1 MKHALSIS
9 VSDVTESI
17 YDKIKDI
24 EEIEDNIR
32 IGLEGRIQENNER
45 WVERNCHDATLH
57 CIDEDFD
64 IFCENHAHEL
74 PPNKKIIK
82 IWYNF
87 LVD

>member
-45 WVERNCHDATLH
+45 
-57 CIDEDFD
+57 
-64 IFCENHAHEL
+64 
-74 PPNKKIIK
+74 
-82 IWYNF
+82 
-87 LVD
+87 